1 VVTDVATDRAGYIE
15 HLNHRTCRR
24 GTCRQ
29 VDQLFETIE
38 WQSRLRARIKDVL
51 LGMRAPAAA
60 STNWPSIVYSSDS
73 LYDDMLAF
81 LKCRDP
87 NQGGTCHYRNVWE
100 SFILFYYILCR
111 WA

>member
-15 HLNHRTCRR
+15 HLNH
-24 GTCRQ
+24 GTCRHGTCRGGTCRLM
-29 VDQLFETIE
+29 DQLVETTVRI
-38 WQSRLRARIKDVL
+38 SRLSARISNVL

-73 LYDDMLAF
+73 LYEDMLAF

-87 NQGGTCHYRNVWE
+87 NQGGTCHYLSV
-100 SFILFYYILCR
+100 
-111 WA
+111 